1 MLFQWVSTANFLS
14 GIHCKVNKRVLKNG
28 LEADSFDK
36 PVDLIIHTKC
46 PEKWKLI
53 DLETGEEYLGSE
65 ITTGFAE
72 TLREKVKTNKIGTW
86 VKTKGKQ

>member
-1 MLFQWVSTANFLS
+1 MTNR
-14 GIHCKVNKRVLKNG
+14 ILKDG
-28 LEADSFDK
+28 SEVESFEK

-65 ITTGFAE
+65 IGTSFAE
-72 TLREKVKTNKIGTW
+72 ILREKVKINKIGTW
-86 VKTKGKQ
+86 VKTKGKVFTE

>member
-1 MLFQWVSTANFLS
+1 ME
-14 GIHCKVNKRVLKNG
+14 IIKRTLKDKK
-28 LEADSFDK
+28 EVETFDK

-65 ITTGFAE
+65 IGTDFAE
-72 TLREKVKTNKIGTW
+72 ILREKVKINKIGTW
-86 VKTKGKQ
+86 VKTKGRG

>member
-1 MLFQWVSTANFLS
+1 M
-14 GIHCKVNKRVLKNG
+14 KKRILKDDS
-28 LEADSFDK
+28 EAESFEK

-46 PEKWKLI
+46 PKKWKLI

-65 ITTGFAE
+65 IGTDFAE
-72 TLREKVKTNKIGTW
+72 MLREKVKTNKIGTW

>member
-1 MLFQWVSTANFLS
+1 ME
-14 GIHCKVNKRVLKNG
+14 IIKRTLKDKT
-28 LEADSFDK
+28 EVETFDK

-65 ITTGFAE
+65 IGTDFAE
-72 TLREKVKTNKIGTW
+72 ILREKVKINKIGTW
-86 VKTKGKQ
+86 VKTKGKQLD